1 MLSEGR
7 NAGRNRI
14 AIIGSDPEALLFAV
28 LFSEAKTS
36 SYLVG
41 PFEELDKRNPGN
53 AWDEARWLLGLHRR
67 NGNIIQLADP
77 DELPLS
83 NVHDIIVSGH
93 ATTQHET
100 SEMERVVRT
109 IAKNLQKDSNF
120 IFAGLCR
127 PGYTLKA
134 IGETIKK
141 YSGMSI
147 GGEVGLCYMPLLW
160 NGEQLQTFREKPVL
174 IAPVGQTKEYQ
185 VQDLLL
191 QIFPAITSTSK
202 IEAAEAAGLFAPTY
216 REVVG
221 ALELE
226 LASLCQNA
234 GVDYAE
240 AAELCKTSG
249 LQSLGIPRTAPS
261 RDAVASTIALS
272 TIGPRTSRII
282 KAAGRVNEYAP
293 TQVLFLIK
301 NALALCGRR
310 VRHSKIAILGL
321 NGLRSVSETRA
332 STPQV
337 LQTLRRRG
345 AIISLYPGGNTT
357 SLPIGYSQ
365 NVTVER
371 SIPKAL
377 QRANC
382 AVIALDSPS
391 PTELDPQI
399 LASEMTHPA
408 VICDLSRVLE
418 ASNVER
424 AGLFY
429 TSIGRGIPEA

>member
-1 MLSEGR
+1 MLSGER
-7 NAGRNRI
+7 NADKKRV
-14 AIIGSDPEALLFAV
+14 AIIGNDPEALLLAV
-28 LFSEAKTS
+28 LFSEAKTPA
-36 SYLVG
+36 YLVG
-41 PFEELDKRNPGN
+41 PFEELNRRNPGN

-77 DELPLS
+77 DEVPLS
-83 NVHDIIVSGH
+83 KVHDIIVNGH
-93 ATTQHET
+93 ATSQHET
-100 SEMERVVRT
+100 EEMERVVRT
-109 IAKNLQKDSNF
+109 VAKNLQKDSHF

-127 PGYTLKA
+127 PGYTLRI

-147 GGEVGLCYMPLLW
+147 GTEVGLCYIPLLW
-160 NGEQLQTFREKPVL
+160 NGEQLQTFREKPIL
-174 IAPVGQTKEYQ
+174 IAPVGRTKEYH

-191 QIFPAITSTSK
+191 QIFPAITSTPK

-216 REVVG
+216 REVVS

-226 LASLCQNA
+226 LANLCQNA

-249 LQSLGIPRTAPS
+249 LHSLGDPKTTPS
-261 RDAVASTIALS
+261 RDAVASMIALS
-272 TIGPRTSRII
+272 TIGTRSSRII

-293 TQVLFLIK
+293 AQVLSLIK

-310 VRHSKIAILGL
+310 MRHSKIAILGL
-321 NGLRSVSETRA
+321 NGLRSVSETRP
-332 STPQV
+332 SPPQV
-337 LQTLRRRG
+337 LQTLRKRG
-345 AIISLYPGGNTT
+345 ATISLYPGENTT

-365 NVTVER
+365 NVIVEK

-382 AVIALDSPS
+382 AVIALDRPSPS
-391 PTELDPQI
+391 ELDPQL

-429 TSIGRGIPEA
+429 TSIGRGTPED